1 MINIITAMNNPELNE
16 ELKKENNINIICK
29 DIFYKEGILEI
40 LENKKEKIN
49 YIIIDYNLPGEIEL
63 NNLFDFI
70 KETDEKIKII
80 LTIKKENKIN
90 IDNKKIIKIFYKNN
104 INLNYLKN
112 YNNIIIEN
120 KNINNKNNKIN
131 NIEKILFFGDDQV
144 GKSMTILNIAYYL
157 KNKNNKILIIEIKK
171 ENKNIYYL
179 FNKKINNN
187 TIRKENKLIK
197 NNIVFKKLNK
207 KEIKDIKN
215 IINYKK
221 IKKQKF
227 NNKKLIINYKK
238 ISNKIFKNKKNEI
251 ILKNNFK
258 NLDKNLDYIFIKNL
272 INLKNIKNLEKS
284 YNYILIKINIKNN
297 SEKNKKIVKKFDNK
311 ILILKPNLL
320 GIKNAKKI
328 IEKFDIKNEKIIINN
343 YNKYCIDE
351 KIIKNIFN
359 FNKIIGKIKY
369 NEKYDELI
377 NTNFENFEKISKK
390 QYLEI
395 EKIVNNI

>member
-227 NNKKLIINYKK
+227 NSKKLIINYKK